1 MITTIRIPVEDGLYE
16 QARLAAAA
24 ENRTVSGQIEYWAR
38 VGRAALE
45 NPDLPASFIAE
56 ALISLGEPRSDA
68 MPFVPRTPI
77 QRT

>member
-24 ENRTVSGQIEYWAR
+24 ENRTVSGQIEHWAR

-56 ALISLGEPRSDA
+56 ALTSLGEPRSDA
-68 MPFVPRTPI
+68 VPFVPRTPS

>member
-1 MITTIRIPVEDGLYE
+1 MKITIRIPVENDLYE

-24 ENRTVSGQIEYWAR
+24 ANRTVSGQMDHWAR

-56 ALISLGEPRSDA
+56 ALTSLGEPRSDA
-68 MPFVPRTPI
+68 TPFVPRTPN